1 MFFFSFLFTETYHI
15 GITRDADALRRRHH
29 ELDLRQSYLNA
40 DFVVLRDN
48 QRNFV
53 SKIIEL
59 HQQSGKDHL
68 VKAVFDCE
76 MTYNYA
82 LELFQDNPDYADML
96 KAASFEPYG
105 YAPGATLPSGL
116 VSFDDA
122 SDPVAGPS
130 GTTHDDVTMGDA
142 EAHADGD
149 SAGDHAESPVNSPAA
164 ANEMES

>member
-1 MFFFSFLFTETYHI
+1 MCSKLFLALCPDEEAPSWLLSPELMF
-15 GITRDADALRRRHH
+15 
-29 ELDLRQSYLNA
+29 
-40 DFVVLRDN
+40 
-48 QRNFV
+48 
-53 SKIIEL
+53 
-59 HQQSGKDHL
+59 
-68 VKAVFDCE
+68 
-76 MTYNYA
+76 
-82 LELFQDNPDYADML
+82 
-96 KAASFEPYG
+96 ASFEPYG

-149 SAGDHAESPVNSPAA
+149 SVGDHAESPVNSPAA